1 MLGVLAAQNAL
12 GNAYLEG
19 AGVQQ
24 NTQLGIQWLIKASS
38 NGDYFAQNSLGVMY
52 LNGNGVPLDHKK
64 AVEYFNLSIHNG
76 NCARA
81 MSNLSICY
89 LQGYGIQQDPFKA
102 KMWCQRAFENGYMP
116 AEFKMPK
123 IEEEISAWKAQFGDS
138 KPSDLLDDPVE
149 RTIIE
154 DLEKLKALS
163 VGTNCLMHRDKYRF
177 NPTVLLQL
185 SKTSETAARIL
196 EAQFKFFKV
205 FQLLQ
210 NRNTSVTDIAVD
222 IQICEH
228 LAYIMER
235 GLEYIVVMPAELHIV
250 LRQCVDRVLTANAN
264 MRAAAISLLYFEMGS
279 SERRG
284 WLINYLKKCQQSHP
298 NDAFFHSFLASTYG
312 FAQLWPEGLKEI
324 NLALAISPANVQYL
338 YSQAVM
344 LRNLESTEEA
354 IAAYRLFLDKCEID
368 DRKRPEG
375 ITSDICSFCSFT
387 NSRLFATQPYIV
399 WPCYTS

>member
-1 MLGVLAAQNAL
+1 
-12 GNAYLEG
+12 
-19 AGVQQ
+19 
-24 NTQLGIQWLIKASS
+24 
-38 NGDYFAQNSLGVMY
+38 
-52 LNGNGVPLDHKK
+52 
-64 AVEYFNLSIHNG
+64 
-76 NCARA
+76 
-81 MSNLSICY
+81 
-89 LQGYGIQQDPFKA
+89 
-102 KMWCQRAFENGYMP
+102 
-116 AEFKMPK
+116 
-123 IEEEISAWKAQFGDS
+123 
-138 KPSDLLDDPVE
+138 
-149 RTIIE
+149 
-154 DLEKLKALS
+154 
-163 VGTNCLMHRDKYRF
+163 
-177 NPTVLLQL
+177 
-185 SKTSETAARIL
+185 
-196 EAQFKFFKV
+196 
-205 FQLLQ
+205 
-210 NRNTSVTDIAVD
+210 
-222 IQICEH
+222 
-228 LAYIMER
+228 MER
-235 GLEYIVVMPAELHIV
+235 GLENVIHMTAELNV
-250 LRQCVDRVLTANAN
+250 RLRQCVDRVLVANAN